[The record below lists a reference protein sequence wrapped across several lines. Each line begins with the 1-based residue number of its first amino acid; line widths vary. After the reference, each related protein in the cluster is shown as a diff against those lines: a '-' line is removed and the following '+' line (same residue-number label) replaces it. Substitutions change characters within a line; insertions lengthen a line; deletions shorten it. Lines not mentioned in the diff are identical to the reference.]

1 MELKELRHKP
11 ESELHKLLVLAR
23 ENFRDL
29 RFKII
34 SKQHKDVREI
44 RQVKKMIARI
54 LTVLK
59 EKKMVKEY
67 SQKTNKDKVK

>member
-1 MELKELRHKP
+1 MKLKELRLKQ
-11 ESELHKLLVLAR
+11 ESELQKLLASSR
-23 ENFRDL
+23 EIFRDL

-44 RQVKKMIARI
+44 REVKKTIARI

-59 EKKMVKEY
+59 EKKMVKQH
-67 SQKTNKDKVK
+67 SLKTNKDKVK

>member
-1 MELKELRHKP
+1 MELKELRQKP
-11 ESELHKLLVLAR
+11 ESELHKLLALAR